1 MVGSLVT
8 IYVNKHTKND
18 KDKEK
23 GLLIASG
30 LIGGDAVM
38 GVLIA
43 LLTILGIIPATKTAF
58 LPSYVSLAAFARDD
72 ANASDIDYTGHGTDV
87 GAIV

>member
-58 LPSYVSLAAFARDD
+58 LPSYVSLAAF
-72 ANASDIDYTGHGTDV
+72 ILL
-87 GAIV
+87 AIYLAVFSVRKAKK